1 MENKTTDSKNKMS
14 SLESFESE
22 DHLQAPVKLA
32 VRAIFGINGK
42 VNFGLRLHPN
52 GKHILFP
59 LGTKIGI
66 DDTITNKEEFIAGH
80 THNVSCLDVSR
91 S

>member
-1 MENKTTDSKNKMS
+1 MTDSKLKLVS
-14 SLESFESE
+14 AEQSESE
-22 DHLQAPVKLA
+22 DHLQAPVKLS

-52 GKHILFP
+52 GKHIIFP

-66 DDTITNKEEFIAGH
+66 DDTVTNKEEFIAGH